1 MNYATFYDLFFGD
14 MVENMIAEEKRTEKR
29 RSIDVNVDNY
39 ILSPPS
45 KFVFYDKNLGV
56 NLEVNVDVDRVIFNP
71 PATIV
76 FWKDGT
82 KTVVKACDEDSYSP
96 EGGFALCFL
105 KKVLGG
111 KDNFHRYLKD
121 SCGEAL
127 KKFEDRQKPIVF

>member
-1 MNYATFYDLFFGD
+1 MDYATFYDLFFGD
-14 MVENMIAEEKRTEKR
+14 VVENMIAEPILAEEKRTEKR
-29 RSIDVNVDNY
+29 CSINVNA
-39 ILSPPS
+39 
-45 KFVFYDKNLGV
+45 
-56 NLEVNVDVDRVIFNP
+56 DVDRVIFNP

-105 KKVLGG
+105 KKILGS
-111 KDNFHRYLKD
+111 KANFHRYLKD

-127 KKFEDRQKPIVF
+127 KEFEDRQKPIVF

>member
-1 MNYATFYDLFFGD
+1 MDYATFFYDLVFDD
-14 MVENMIAEEKRTEKR
+14 MVESMIAKPI
-29 RSIDVNVDNY
+29 SI
-39 ILSPPS
+39 
-45 KFVFYDKNLGV
+45 
-56 NLEVNVDVDRVIFNP
+56 DVDRVIFNP

-127 KKFEDRQKPIVF
+127 KEFEDKQKPIVF